1 MGMVANIKREIRFVG
16 GLLRLLKRI
25 KPITLDSDVLICDDI
40 EEAVDKYPDN
50 IAFEDETR
58 KLTYREFEALANR
71 YANWAASRNLKRGDT
86 IALIMHNRV
95 EYVAAWFGFS
105 KIGVATALINNNL
118 SGPALAHCLNI
129 SGAFNVVSDEDCWK
143 AADDARPLVDRDIM
157 LWVMGLDEANESN
170 NRRDFDNVVRSAS
183 SVRPQRSIRK
193 GLTNRDTALYIFT
206 SGTTGLPKAARITHT
221 RARTYMRAF
230 AGATGSTQKDVLFNV
245 LPLYHST
252 GGLVGVGS
260 VLLNGGRIVTRRRFS
275 ATHFWPDVK
284 ATGATMFVYI
294 GELCRYL
301 VNSPQNPD
309 ERAHKLRLAFGNGL
323 RPDVWEEF
331 QSRFN
336 IGNILEFYGSTEG
349 NVSLFNFG
357 GKAGAIGRVPGY
369 LKSQLNLRIIELDD
383 DGEPVR
389 LPNGMCKLVRV
400 GDTGEAIGVIG
411 STVKHDFTG
420 YADKAATQKKI
431 LTDVFKKGDRW
442 FRTGDLMRQD
452 KEGYVFFM
460 DRLGDTFR
468 WKGENVSTAEVE
480 QHLSEAEGVQEVIA
494 YGVEVPGQDG
504 KAGMVALVLDPD
516 TTFNAKAFAA
526 RAEAELPPYARPLF
540 VRIMESA
547 STTGTFKYRKVDLVS
562 DGFDPDKVRG
572 TIYFRGGEDGYQVM
586 TKAILKDILSGKIR
600 L

>member
-1 MGMVANIKREIRFVG
+1 MGMVANIKQEIRFVG

-71 YANWAASRNLKRGDT
+71 YANWAAGRNLKRGDT
-86 IALIMHNRV
+86 IALMMHNRV
-95 EYVAAWFGFS
+95 EYVAAWFGFA
-105 KIGVATALINNNL
+105 KVGVATALINNNL
-118 SGPALAHCLNI
+118 TGPALAHCLNI

-143 AADDARPLVDRDIM
+143 AVDDTRGLVDRDMM
-157 LWVMGLDEANESN
+157 LWVLGLGEANESN
-170 NRRDFDNVVRSAS
+170 NRRDFDNAVRSAS

-260 VLLNGGRIVTRRRFS
+260 VLLNGGRVVTRRRFS

-331 QSRFN
+331 QGRFN

-383 DGEPVR
+383 NGEPVR
-389 LPNGMCKLVRV
+389 LPNGLCKLVRV

-411 STVKHDFTG
+411 SSVKHDFTG
-420 YADKAATQKKI
+420 YADKAATQKKV

-504 KAGMVALVLDPD
+504 KGGMVALVLDPD
-516 TTFNAKAFAA
+516 TAFNA
-526 RAEAELPPYARPLF
+526 
-540 VRIMESA
+540 
-547 STTGTFKYRKVDLVS
+547 
-562 DGFDPDKVRG
+562 
-572 TIYFRGGEDGYQVM
+572 
-586 TKAILKDILSGKIR
+586 
-600 L
+600 